1 MGVETP
7 DSEFFLINGLSNYN
21 MTLYDIK
28 PKFQDLLRP
37 IVRVFF
43 IRGVTANQVTVS
55 AAIFSMVLGAVL
67 MLFPEPRLY
76 ILLPIFLFIR
86 MALNAIDGMLAREFN
101 QQSRLGA
108 ILNEVGDIIAD
119 AALYLAFAFVTGVCP
134 WLVVLVVLLSWLTEF
149 CGVIAQTLTGSRNY
163 RGPMGKSDRA
173 FVLGAL
179 GLFIALW
186 PQYVIVANI
195 VFGVSAVLLAWTSVN
210 RCRSALEATNA

>member
-1 MGVETP
+1 
-7 DSEFFLINGLSNYN
+7 

-37 IVRVFF
+37 LTRDMYSSGF
-43 IRGVTANQVTVS
+43 TANQVT
-55 AAIFSMVLGAVL
+55 IFAVFASIVIGL
-67 MLFPEPRLY
+67 ILIFFAQPSFF
-76 ILLPIFLFIR
+76 ILLPVFLFIR

-101 QQSRLGA
+101 QQSQLGA

-119 AALYLAFAFVTGVCP
+119 AALYLAFAFLTGVSS
-134 WLVVLVVLLSWLTEF
+134 WMVVLVVLLSWLTEF
-149 CGVIAQTLTGSRNY
+149 CGVIAQTLTGIRNY

-186 PQYVIVANI
+186 PQYTNVVNI
-195 VFGVSAVLLAWTSVN
+195 VFGASAVLLAWTSIN
-210 RCRSALEATNA
+210 RCRSALEVKNA

>member
-1 MGVETP
+1 
-7 DSEFFLINGLSNYN
+7 

-28 PKFQDLLRP
+28 PKFQNLLRP
-37 IVRVFF
+37 TVARLHAI
-43 IRGVTANQVTVS
+43 GVTANQVTLFAMLAS
-55 AAIFSMVLGAVL
+55 IFLGGVL
-67 MLFPEPRLY
+67 MCFPTPLFFISLSV
-76 ILLPIFLFIR
+76 FLFFR

-101 QQSRLGA
+101 QQSQLGA

-119 AALYLAFAFVTGVCP
+119 AALYLAFAFVTGVSP

-149 CGVIAQTLTGSRNY
+149 CGVITQTLTGSRNY

-186 PQYVIVANI
+186 PQYTIVANI
-195 VFGVSAVLLAWTSVN
+195 VFGASIGPLAWTSIN

>member
-1 MGVETP
+1 
-7 DSEFFLINGLSNYN
+7 
-21 MTLYDIK
+21 MTFYDIK
-28 PKFQDLLRP
+28 PRFQDLLRP
-37 IVRVFF
+37 IVRLFF

-55 AAIFSMVLGAVL
+55 AAIFSVVLGAGL

-76 ILLPIFLFIR
+76 ILLSVFLFIR

-101 QQSRLGA
+101 QKSQLGA

-119 AALYLAFAFVTGVCP
+119 AALYLAFAFLTGVWP
-134 WLVVLVVLLSWLTEF
+134 WLVALVVLLSWLTEF

-173 FVLGAL
+173 FVLGGL

-186 PQYVIVANI
+186 PQYTIAANV
-195 VFGVSAVLLAWTSVN
+195 VFGASAILLVWTSIN
-210 RCRSALEATNA
+210 RCRSALEAKNA

>member
-1 MGVETP
+1 
-7 DSEFFLINGLSNYN
+7 

-28 PKFQDLLRP
+28 PKFQNLLRP
-37 IVRVFF
+37 TVVRLHAM
-43 IRGVTANQVTVS
+43 GVTANQVTLLAMLAS
-55 AAIFSMVLGAVL
+55 VLLGGVL
-67 MLFPEPRLY
+67 MCFPKPLFF
-76 ILLPIFLFIR
+76 ILLPVFLFFR

-101 QQSRLGA
+101 LQSRLGA

-149 CGVIAQTLTGSRNY
+149 CGVTAQTLTGNRNY

-186 PQYVIVANI
+186 PQYTIVANI
-195 VFGVSAVLLAWTSVN
+195 VFAASAVLLAWTSIN

>member
-1 MGVETP
+1 
-7 DSEFFLINGLSNYN
+7 

-37 IVRVFF
+37 LVRVFF

-55 AAIFSMVLGAVL
+55 AAIFSVILGAGM
-67 MLFPEPRLY
+67 MLFPDPRLY

-101 QQSRLGA
+101 QKSQLGA

-119 AALYLAFAFVTGVCP
+119 AALYLAFAFLTGVSP
-134 WLVVLVVLLSWLTEF
+134 WLVVLVVLLSWLAEF
-149 CGVIAQTLTGSRNY
+149 CGVIAQTLTGIRNY

-186 PQYVIVANI
+186 PQYTGVANI
-195 VFGVSAVLLAWTSVN
+195 VFGVSALLLVWTSIN
-210 RCRSALEATNA
+210 RFRSALEVENA

>member
-1 MGVETP
+1 
-7 DSEFFLINGLSNYN
+7 

-28 PKFQDLLRP
+28 PKFQNLLRP
-37 IVRVFF
+37 TVVRLHAM
-43 IRGVTANQVTVS
+43 GATANQVTLLAMLAS
-55 AAIFSMVLGAVL
+55 VLLGGVL
-67 MLFPEPRLY
+67 MCFPKPLFF
-76 ILLPIFLFIR
+76 ISLPVFLFFR

-108 ILNEVGDIIAD
+108 ILNEGGDIIAD

-186 PQYVIVANI
+186 PQCILVANI
-195 VFGVSAVLLAWTSVN
+195 VFGISAVLLAWTSIN
-210 RCRSALEATNA
+210 RCRSALEVNNA

>member
-1 MGVETP
+1 
-7 DSEFFLINGLSNYN
+7 

-28 PKFQDLLRP
+28 PKFQNLLRP
-37 IVRVFF
+37 TVVRLHAM
-43 IRGVTANQVTVS
+43 GATANQVTLLAMLAS
-55 AAIFSMVLGAVL
+55 VLLGGVL
-67 MLFPEPRLY
+67 MCFPKPLFF
-76 ILLPIFLFIR
+76 ISLPVFLFFR
-86 MALNAIDGMLAREFN
+86 MALNTIDGMLAREFN

-186 PQYVIVANI
+186 PQCILVANI
-195 VFGVSAVLLAWTSVN
+195 VFGISAVLLAWTSIN
-210 RCRSALEATNA
+210 RCRSALEVNNA

>member
-1 MGVETP
+1 
-7 DSEFFLINGLSNYN
+7 

-28 PKFQDLLRP
+28 PKFQNLLRP
-37 IVRVFF
+37 TVVRLHAM
-43 IRGVTANQVTVS
+43 GATANQVTLLAMLAS
-55 AAIFSMVLGAVL
+55 VLLGGVL
-67 MLFPEPRLY
+67 MCFPKPLFF
-76 ILLPIFLFIR
+76 ISLPVFLFFR
-86 MALNAIDGMLAREFN
+86 MALNAIDGMLARQFN

-186 PQYVIVANI
+186 PQCILVANI
-195 VFGVSAVLLAWTSVN
+195 VFGISAVLLAWTSIN
-210 RCRSALEATNA
+210 RCRSALEVNNA

>member
-1 MGVETP
+1 
-7 DSEFFLINGLSNYN
+7 

-28 PKFQDLLRP
+28 PKFQNLLRP
-37 IVRVFF
+37 TVVRLHA
-43 IRGVTANQVTVS
+43 IGATANQVTLLAMLAS
-55 AAIFSMVLGAVL
+55 VLLGSVL
-67 MLFPEPRLY
+67 MCFPKPLFF
-76 ILLPIFLFIR
+76 ISLPIFLFFR

-119 AALYLAFAFVTGVCP
+119 AALYLAFAFLTGVTP
-134 WLVVLVVLLSWLTEF
+134 WLVALVVLLSWLTEF
-149 CGVIAQTLTGSRNY
+149 CGITAQTLTGSRNY

-186 PQYVIVANI
+186 PQYIIVANI
-195 VFGVSAVLLAWTSVN
+195 VFGISAVLLAWTSIN
-210 RCRSALEATNA
+210 RCRSALEVTNA

>member
-1 MGVETP
+1 
-7 DSEFFLINGLSNYN
+7 

-37 IVRVFF
+37 IVRMLF

-55 AAIFSMVLGAVL
+55 AAIISMVLGAVL

-76 ILLPIFLFIR
+76 ILLPIYLFVR

-149 CGVIAQTLTGSRNY
+149 CGVMAQTLTGSRNY

-186 PQYVIVANI
+186 PQYIVVANI
-195 VFGVSAVLLAWTSVN
+195 VFGASVVLLAWTSIN
-210 RCRSALEATNA
+210 RCRSALEVKYA

>member
-1 MGVETP
+1 
-7 DSEFFLINGLSNYN
+7 

-28 PKFQDLLRP
+28 PKFQNLLRP
-37 IVRVFF
+37 TVVRLHAM
-43 IRGVTANQVTVS
+43 GATANQVTLLAMLAS
-55 AAIFSMVLGAVL
+55 VLLGGVL
-67 MLFPEPRLY
+67 MCFPNPLFF
-76 ILLPIFLFIR
+76 ISLPVFLFFR

-119 AALYLAFAFVTGVCP
+119 AALYLAFAFVSGVCP
-134 WLVVLVVLLSWLTEF
+134 WLVVLVVLMSWLTEF
-149 CGVIAQTLTGSRNY
+149 CGVIALTLTGSRNY

-186 PQYVIVANI
+186 PQYIIVANI
-195 VFGVSAVLLAWTSVN
+195 VFAASAVLLTWTSIN
-210 RCRSALEATNA
+210 RCRSALEVGNA

>member
-1 MGVETP
+1 
-7 DSEFFLINGLSNYN
+7 

-37 IVRVFF
+37 LVRVFF
-43 IRGVTANQVTVS
+43 SRGVTANQVTVS
-55 AAIFSMVLGAVL
+55 AAIFSAILGAVL

-76 ILLPIFLFIR
+76 ILLPVFLFFR

-119 AALYLAFAFVTGVCP
+119 AALYLAFAFVTGICP
-134 WLVVLVVLLSWLTEF
+134 WLVVLVVLMSWLTEF
-149 CGVIAQTLTGSRNY
+149 CGVIAKTLTGDRNY

-186 PQYVIVANI
+186 PQYIFVANI
-195 VFGVSAVLLAWTSVN
+195 VFGVSAVLLAWTSIN
-210 RCRSALEATNA
+210 RCRSALEVTNG

>member
-1 MGVETP
+1 
-7 DSEFFLINGLSNYN
+7 

-37 IVRVFF
+37 IVRMLF

-55 AAIFSMVLGAVL
+55 AAIISMVLGAVL

-76 ILLPIFLFIR
+76 ILLPIYLFVR

-108 ILNEVGDIIAD
+108 ILNEIGDIIAD

-149 CGVIAQTLTGSRNY
+149 CGVMAQTLTGSRNY

-179 GLFIALW
+179 GLLIALW
-186 PQYVIVANI
+186 PQYIVVANI
-195 VFGVSAVLLAWTSVN
+195 VFGASAVLLAWTSIN
-210 RCRSALEATNA
+210 RCRSALEVKYA